1 MDLFE
6 KNKTDVLTVGN
17 IKEATNLSQEAM
29 AVCLRKFCDPKVR
42 FLLKERAK
50 MPVFNEPAE
59 KITLNRQ
66 FQSDNIRVI
75 MNP

>member
-1 MDLFE
+1 
-6 KNKTDVLTVGN
+6 
-17 IKEATNLSQEAM
+17 M